1 MKKNKYFITLLRPY
15 RYLIAGSIVS
25 LIVFAN
31 LGLALPWMLKIIID
45 RVLGASDLGLLY
57 AILGSIVLIY
67 AMRSI
72 FFYMSHYFLFYIS
85 QRLMFD
91 IRKKLFKHLQNLSLR
106 FYTEYR
112 AGKLISNV
120 ISDVA
125 RLEQMI
131 FASLATV
138 AMNTFV
144 IVFITGVLFMMCP
157 KIALICLILIPLQ
170 LANFIYFRKIMQTQ
184 QIDLSE
190 KMSEISANL
199 AETINGVR
207 VVKSFAKERT
217 ENRNF
222 VSQLRPVLDLTI
234 NINMNGVYLWILAEL
249 INIGCILVVLAAGGS
264 MVMNGTMTIGEFV
277 AFYTYLGMLL
287 GPIVA
292 ISGLST
298 TISNGLAG
306 ASRIMKLLNTIPEI
320 VECENPV
327 ALKEMNGGVSFKDV
341 IFGYNGK
348 SVIKHFSLDIS
359 PGQKIAFVGPSGS
372 GKSTIANLLLR
383 FYDVN
388 SGSIF
393 VDGHDIRTLALE
405 SYREKI
411 GVVLQ
416 EPFLFSGTI
425 EENIAYARADASPDE
440 ILAAAKMAN
449 VEEFVKKLEKGYK
462 TEIGENGAMLSGGQK
477 QRIAIARSVLNNPK
491 MLILDEATSA
501 LDTVSEY
508 LVQDALDHL
517 MKNRTTII
525 IAHRLST
532 VKNADL
538 IVVMEN
544 GEIKQTG
551 THEALIKEEGVYRQ
565 MYMSQEEKAFRKI
578 TGKMI
583 IDDIDDDFKE
593 FPENNVFGEFED
605 EYEPDEKY
613 DANKARLSGKRHAEV
628 FKPVMGKTNIN
639 MKNSGMKAD
648 L

>member
-1 MKKNKYFITLLRPY
+1 MKKNIYFIKLLKPY

-25 LIVFAN
+25 LIIFAN

-45 RVLGASDLGLLY
+45 RVLGASDFGLLY
-57 AILGSIVLIY
+57 AILGSIILIY
-67 AMRSI
+67 AIRSI
-72 FFYMSHYFLFYIS
+72 FFYISHYFLFYIS

-91 IRKKLFKHLQNLSLR
+91 IRKMLFKHLQNLSLR

-112 AGKLISNV
+112 AGKLISNI

-144 IVFITGVLFMMCP
+144 IVFITGVLFVMSP

-170 LANFIYFRKIMQTQ
+170 LANFMYFRKIMQAQ
-184 QIDLSE
+184 QTDLSE

-207 VVKSFAKERT
+207 VVKTFAKERT

-234 NINMNGVYLWILAEL
+234 NINMNSVFLWILAEAISIL
-249 INIGCILVVLAAGGS
+249 CILVVLASGGS

-292 ISGLST
+292 ISGLSN
-298 TISNGLAG
+298 TISNGMAG

-327 ALKEMNGGVSFKDV
+327 ALKDMKGEISFKDV
-341 IFGYNGK
+341 TFGYNGK
-348 SVIKHFSLDIS
+348 SVIKRFSLDIA
-359 PGQKIAFVGPSGS
+359 PGRKIAFVGPSGS

-388 SGSIF
+388 SGVIT
-393 VDGHDIRTLALE
+393 VDGHDIRNLALE

-425 EENIAYARADASPDE
+425 EENIAYAREDATHDE
-440 ILAAAKMAN
+440 IVSAAKMAN

-477 QRIAIARSVLNNPK
+477 QRIAIARAILNNPK
-491 MLILDEATSA
+491 MLILDEATSS
-501 LDTVSEY
+501 LDTVSEF

-517 MKNRTTII
+517 MRNRTTII

-532 VKNADL
+532 IKNADL
-538 IVVMEN
+538 IVSMEN
-544 GEIKQTG
+544 GEIKQAG
-551 THEALIKEEGVYRQ
+551 THDELIEEEGVYRQ
-565 MYMSQEEKAFRKI
+565 MYLSQEERAFRKI
-578 TGKMI
+578 TGKIM
-583 IDDIDDDFKE
+583 IDDQDGDCEK
-593 FPENNVFGEFED
+593 FPED
-605 EYEPDEKY
+605 EAMPEMNSHEKHEVSEEKRKKLS
-613 DANKARLSGKRHAEV
+613 ANKHASI
-628 FKPVMGKTNIN
+628 FKPIGRNPKI
-639 MKNSGMKAD
+639 KNF
-648 L
+648 

>member
-1 MKKNKYFITLLRPY
+1 MKKNIYFIKLLRPY
-15 RYLIAGSIVS
+15 RYLVAGSIVS
-25 LIVFAN
+25 LIIFAN

-45 RVLGASDLGLLY
+45 RVLGASDFGLLY
-57 AILGSIVLIY
+57 AILGAILLIY

-112 AGKLISNV
+112 AGKLISNI

-144 IVFITGVLFMMCP
+144 IVFITCVLFMMSP
-157 KIALICLILIPLQ
+157 KIALICLVLIPLQ
-170 LANFIYFRKIMQTQ
+170 LVNFMYFRKIMQDQ
-184 QIDLSE
+184 QVDLSE

-249 INIGCILVVLAAGGS
+249 ISIFCILVVLAAGGS
-264 MVMNGTMTIGEFV
+264 MVMNGSMTIGEFV

-327 ALKEMNGGVSFKDV
+327 ALKEMKGEINFKDV
-341 IFGYNGK
+341 TFGYNGK

-359 PGQKIAFVGPSGS
+359 PGRKIAFVGPSGS

-388 SGSIF
+388 SGSIT

-405 SYREKI
+405 SYRAKI

-425 EENIAYARADASPDE
+425 EENIAYAREDATYDE
-440 ILAAAKMAN
+440 ILAAAKTISN
-449 VEEFVKKLEKGYK
+449 SL
-462 TEIGENGAMLSGGQK
+462 
-477 QRIAIARSVLNNPK
+477 R
-491 MLILDEATSA
+491 TSA
-501 LDTVSEY
+501 ATP
-508 LVQDALDHL
+508 
-517 MKNRTTII
+517 K
-525 IAHRLST
+525 
-532 VKNADL
+532 K
-538 IVVMEN
+538 
-544 GEIKQTG
+544 
-551 THEALIKEEGVYRQ
+551 EA
-565 MYMSQEEKAFRKI
+565 A
-578 TGKMI
+578 
-583 IDDIDDDFKE
+583 
-593 FPENNVFGEFED
+593 
-605 EYEPDEKY
+605 
-613 DANKARLSGKRHAEV
+613 A
-628 FKPVMGKTNIN
+628 
-639 MKNSGMKAD
+639 
-648 L
+648 

>member
-1 MKKNKYFITLLRPY
+1 MKKNIYFIKLLRPY
-15 RYLIAGSIVS
+15 RYLVAGSILS
-25 LIVFAN
+25 LIIFAN
-31 LGLALPWMLKIIID
+31 LGLVLPWMLKIIID
-45 RVLGASDLGLLY
+45 RVLGSSDLALLY

-72 FFYMSHYFLFYIS
+72 FFYMSHYFMFYIS

-112 AGKLISNV
+112 AGKLISNI

-138 AMNTFV
+138 AVNTFV
-144 IVFITGVLFMMCP
+144 IVFITGMLFVMSP

-170 LANFIYFRKIMQTQ
+170 LVNFVYFKRKIQEKH
-184 QIDLSE
+184 IDLSE

-249 INIGCILVVLAAGGS
+249 INIGCILVVLAAGGA
-264 MVMNGTMTIGEFV
+264 MVMNGSMTIGEFV

-292 ISGLST
+292 LSGLST

-327 ALKEMNGGVSFKDV
+327 VLKDMNGEISFKDV
-341 IFGYNGK
+341 TFGYNGK
-348 SVIKHFSLDIS
+348 SVIKHFSLDIAR
-359 PGQKIAFVGPSGS
+359 GQKIAFVGPSGS

-388 SGSIF
+388 SGSIT
-393 VDGHDIRTLALE
+393 VDGHDIRDLALE
-405 SYREKI
+405 SYREKV

-425 EENIAYARADASPDE
+425 EENISYSREEATPEE

-477 QRIAIARSVLNNPK
+477 QRIAIARSILNNPK

-517 MKNRTTII
+517 MKGRTTII

-532 VKNADL
+532 IKNADL

-551 THEALIKEEGVYRQ
+551 THEQLIREDGVYRQ

-583 IDDIDDDFKE
+583 IDDQEDAIEE

-613 DANKARLSGKRHAEV
+613 DANKAKSHGKRHPEL
-628 FKPVMGKTNIN
+628 FKPLMMKTKS
-639 MKNSGMKAD
+639 KNPGMKTD

>member
-1 MKKNKYFITLLRPY
+1 
-15 RYLIAGSIVS
+15 
-25 LIVFAN
+25 
-31 LGLALPWMLKIIID
+31 
-45 RVLGASDLGLLY
+45 
-57 AILGSIVLIY
+57 
-67 AMRSI
+67 
-72 FFYMSHYFLFYIS
+72 
-85 QRLMFD
+85 MFD
-91 IRKKLFKHLQNLSLR
+91 IRKKLFNHLQNLSLR

-112 AGKLISNV
+112 AGKLISNI

-144 IVFITGVLFMMCP
+144 IIFITGVLFMMSP
-157 KIALICLILIPLQ
+157 KIALICVVLIPLQ
-170 LANFIYFRKIMQTQ
+170 LVNFIYFRKIMQEQ
-184 QIDLSE
+184 QVDLSE

-207 VVKSFAKERT
+207 VVKSFAKERS

-264 MVMNGTMTIGEFV
+264 MVMNGSMTIGEFV

-320 VECENPV
+320 VECEKPV
-327 ALKEMNGGVSFKDV
+327 ALKEMKGEISFKDV
-341 IFGYNGK
+341 TFGYNGK
-348 SVIKHFSLDIS
+348 SVIKHFSLNIH

-383 FYDVN
+383 FYDVS
-388 SGSIF
+388 SGSIT
-393 VDGHDIRTLALE
+393 VDGHDVKNLALE

-425 EENIAYARADASPDE
+425 EENIAYAREDATGDE
-440 ILAAAKMAN
+440 ILEAAKKAN
-449 VEEFVKKLEKGYK
+449 VEEFVKKLEKGFK

-477 QRIAIARSVLNNPK
+477 QRIAIARSILNNPQ

-551 THEALIKEEGVYRQ
+551 SHEALIKEDGGVYRQ
-565 MYMSQEEKAFRKI
+565 MYLSQEEKAFRKI
-578 TGKMI
+578 TGSMI
-583 IDDIDDDFKE
+583 IDDQDDDFGG
-593 FPENNVFGEFED
+593 FSENNVFGEFHD
-605 EYEPDEKY
+605 EYEPYEKY
-613 DANKARLSGKRHAEV
+613 DVNKAKSPKKHIEISKPLVMKPSGL
-628 FKPVMGKTNIN
+628 
-639 MKNSGMKAD
+639 KND

>member
-1 MKKNKYFITLLRPY
+1 
-15 RYLIAGSIVS
+15 
-25 LIVFAN
+25 
-31 LGLALPWMLKIIID
+31 MLKIIID

-72 FFYMSHYFLFYIS
+72 FFYMSHYFMFYIS

-112 AGKLISNV
+112 AGKLISNI

-138 AMNTFV
+138 AVNTFV
-144 IVFITGVLFMMCP
+144 IVFITGVLFMMSP

-170 LANFIYFRKIMQTQ
+170 LVNFVYFKRIIQEKH
-184 QIDLSE
+184 IDLSE

-292 ISGLST
+292 LSGLST

-327 ALKEMNGGVSFKDV
+327 ALKEMNGEINFKDV
-341 IFGYNGK
+341 TFGYNGK
-348 SVIKHFSLDIS
+348 SVIKHFSLDIHQ
-359 PGQKIAFVGPSGS
+359 GQKIAFVGPSGS

-388 SGSIF
+388 TGSII
-393 VDGHDIRTLALE
+393 VDGHDIRSLALE

-425 EENIAYARADASPDE
+425 EENIAYAREDATYEE
-440 ILAAAKMAN
+440 IMSAAKMAN

-477 QRIAIARSVLNNPK
+477 QRIAIARSILNNPK

-501 LDTVSEY
+501 LDTVSEF

-532 VKNADL
+532 IKNADL

-551 THEALIKEEGVYRQ
+551 SHEELIKEEGGVYRQ
-565 MYMSQEEKAFRKI
+565 MYLSQEERAFRKI
-578 TGKMI
+578 TGKII
-583 IDDIDDDFKE
+583 IDDQQKCEFE
-593 FPENNVFGEFED
+593 NFPENEALAEFSSQ
-605 EYEPDEKY
+605 EKY
-613 DANKARLSGKRHAEV
+613 DASEDKKKRASGKKHSCI
-628 FKPVMGKTNIN
+628 FKPLNRNPKL
-639 MKNSGMKAD
+639 KNC
-648 L
+648 

>member
-1 MKKNKYFITLLRPY
+1 MKKNIYFIKLLKPY

-25 LIVFAN
+25 LIIFAN

-45 RVLGASDLGLLY
+45 RVLGASDFGLLY
-57 AILGSIVLIY
+57 AILGSIILIY

-72 FFYMSHYFLFYIS
+72 FFYISHYFLFYIS

-91 IRKKLFKHLQNLSLR
+91 IRKMLFKHLQNLSLR

-112 AGKLISNV
+112 AGKLISNI

-138 AMNTFV
+138 AMNAFV
-144 IVFITGVLFMMCP
+144 IVFITGVLFVMSP
-157 KIALICLILIPLQ
+157 KIALICLALIPLQ
-170 LANFIYFRKIMQTQ
+170 LVNFMYFRKIMQAQ

-207 VVKSFAKERT
+207 VVKTFAKERT

-234 NINMNGVYLWILAEL
+234 NINMNSVYLWILAEAISIL
-249 INIGCILVVLAAGGS
+249 CILVVLAAGGS
-264 MVMNGTMTIGEFV
+264 MVMNGSMTIGEFV

-306 ASRIMKLLNTIPEI
+306 ASRIMTLLNTIPEI

-327 ALKEMNGGVSFKDV
+327 ALKEMKGELSFKDV
-341 IFGYNGK
+341 TFGYNGK
-348 SVIKHFSLDIS
+348 SVIKRFSLDIA
-359 PGQKIAFVGPSGS
+359 PGRKIAFVGPSGS

-388 SGSIF
+388 SGSIT

-425 EENIAYARADASPDE
+425 EENIAYAREDATHDE
-440 ILAAAKMAN
+440 IVSAAKMAN
-449 VEEFVKKLEKGYK
+449 VEEFVKNLEKGYK

-477 QRIAIARSVLNNPK
+477 QRIAIARAILNNPK
-491 MLILDEATSA
+491 MLILDEATSS
-501 LDTVSEY
+501 LDTVSEF

-517 MKNRTTII
+517 MRNRTTII

-532 VKNADL
+532 IKNADL
-538 IVVMEN
+538 IVAMEN
-544 GEIKQTG
+544 GEIKQAG
-551 THEALIKEEGVYRQ
+551 THDELIEEEGVYRQ
-565 MYMSQEEKAFRKI
+565 MYLSQEERAFRRI
-578 TGKMI
+578 TGKIM
-583 IDDIDDDFKE
+583 IDDQEGDCAE
-593 FPENNVFGEFED
+593 FPEGEALTEVD
-605 EYEPDEKY
+605 IHEKY
-613 DANKARLSGKRHAEV
+613 EVSEEKRKKLSANKHASI
-628 FKPVMGKTNIN
+628 FKPLGRNPKI
-639 MKNSGMKAD
+639 KNC
-648 L
+648 